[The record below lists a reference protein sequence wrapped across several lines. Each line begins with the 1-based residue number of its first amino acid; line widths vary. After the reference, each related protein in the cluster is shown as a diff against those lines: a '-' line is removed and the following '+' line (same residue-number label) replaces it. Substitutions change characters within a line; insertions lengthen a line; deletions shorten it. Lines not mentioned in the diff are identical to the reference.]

1 LKQQELEE
9 NNGHRRKRKSYVLNA
24 KEIQDRKTEEN
35 IDNKVKEENKNY
47 KAKPERKML
56 PPPIEFAE
64 LLKLAEKKQY
74 EPVIIDIKPKIDEER
89 PMTKRQK
96 KEWEYLQEK
105 ERRER
110 ERMNSQII
118 KKTNSTSNK
127 SNKIQLNKISKK
139 SLNINS
145 MQNKNSLKLI
155 TNISEKIIDKSNDK
169 HGTEKIQNTSKDDLL
184 EERKRLEIERKHLE
198 EMRRAIEEEK
208 RKLTQTKNKQANAKS
223 QSSNIIITKSKPV
236 DKQITKNIKL
246 KSSEDLKS
254 SSLLNNNKSKQFSL
268 PDIKSVKSKKV
279 AKKPLMLDKKSELFI
294 HYNHINNK
302 IIHN

>member
-9 NNGHRRKRKSYVLNA
+9 NNGHRRKRKSCVLNA

-64 LLKLAEKKQY
+64 LLKLAERKQY

-155 TNISEKIIDKSNDK
+155 ANISEKIIDKSNDK

-208 RKLTQTKNKQANAKS
+208 RKLTQTKNKQANTKS
-223 QSSNIIITKSKPV
+223 QPSNTIITKSKPV
-236 DKQITKNIKL
+236 NKQITKNIKL

-254 SSLLNNNKSKQFSL
+254 SSLLSNNKSKQFSL
-268 PDIKSVKSKKV
+268 PDIKSIKSKKV

-294 HYNHINNK
+294 NYNHINNK